1 LKSGREQVEIVAL
14 YEELGS
20 YRAVAAVVG
29 CDHKTVKRY
38 VESAGELGQL
48 APMRQRARITDD
60 YRYLIR
66 ERVEQTRAR
75 ITARRLLRLLRAA
88 GYEGSERSLRRAV
101 AEEKRAWREREAR
114 AGRVFRP
121 WQSAPGEWLLCD

>member
-48 APMRQRARITDD
+48 APTRQRARITDG

-75 ITARRLLRLLRAA
+75 ITRAA
-88 GYEGSERSLRRAV
+88 TAAAV
-101 AEEKRAWREREAR
+101 A
-114 AGRVFRP
+114 G
-121 WQSAPGEWLLCD
+121 GGL